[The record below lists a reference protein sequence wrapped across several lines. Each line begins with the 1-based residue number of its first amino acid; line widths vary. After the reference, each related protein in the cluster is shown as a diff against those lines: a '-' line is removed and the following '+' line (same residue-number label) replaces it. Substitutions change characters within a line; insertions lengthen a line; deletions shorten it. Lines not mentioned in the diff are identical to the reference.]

1 VSSHPDGN
9 RRPRP
14 PDHRLMVAGERKKAD
29 ASEGASSGGVI
40 EELRRRYDKLTQ
52 SQKRIAEYIVEH
64 SQAVA
69 FSTVDQMAAQ
79 LDVNPSTIV
88 RFTYRLGLNGFPDLQ
103 ERMRELVRGQLSR
116 TGDPVHDSHVAG
128 HLEGTSFGAS
138 LSHDWQNLHRTI
150 AGADADAFARAVNIL
165 ARARRA
171 YVVAGFSTFP
181 AAQYFALILNRLR
194 TDVSLLAANE
204 AFATPHL
211 VEMKAEDCVL
221 AFTFPRYASATH
233 RIVMWAKEN
242 KAKVVAITD
251 SPISAVGQVADV
263 VLLAASAGTG
273 MQNSLVAPMAVAN
286 ALLNGV
292 AAAKGT
298 SALDRYSRHD
308 RLMNRWDAFLLKLNG
323 AD

>member
-1 VSSHPDGN
+1 MAIRKAEAKNAPEAVSSGD
-9 RRPRP
+9 
-14 PDHRLMVAGERKKAD
+14 
-29 ASEGASSGGVI
+29 VI
-40 EELRRRYDKLTQ
+40 EELRRRYDRLTQ

-116 TGDPVHDSHVAG
+116 TGDPINESQVAN
-128 HLEGTSFGAS
+128 HLESTSFGAS

-150 AGADADAFARAVNIL
+150 AGLNADSVDRAVNIL
-165 ARARRA
+165 VRARRV

-181 AAQYFALILNRLR
+181 VAHYFALILDRLR
-194 TDVSLLAANE
+194 SDISLLASND
-204 AFATPHL
+204 AFATPRL
-211 VEMKAEDCVL
+211 VEMKPEDCVL

-233 RIVMWAKEN
+233 RIVMWAKDN
-242 KAKVVAITD
+242 KAKVIAVTD

-292 AAAKGT
+292 AAAKGAT
-298 SALDRYSRHD
+298 ALERYSRHD

-323 AD
+323 TD

>member
-1 VSSHPDGN
+1 MAIRKAEAKDAPEAVSSGD
-9 RRPRP
+9 
-14 PDHRLMVAGERKKAD
+14 
-29 ASEGASSGGVI
+29 VI
-40 EELRRRYDKLTQ
+40 EELRRRYDRLTQ
-52 SQKRIAEYIVEH
+52 SQKRIAEYVVEH

-116 TGDPVHDSHVAG
+116 TGDPINESQVAN
-128 HLEGTSFGAS
+128 HLESTSFGAS

-150 AGADADAFARAVNIL
+150 AGLNADSVDRAVNIL
-165 ARARRA
+165 VRARRV

-181 AAQYFALILNRLR
+181 VAHYFALILDRLR
-194 TDVSLLAANE
+194 SDISLLASND
-204 AFATPHL
+204 AFATPRL
-211 VEMKAEDCVL
+211 VEMKPEDCVL

-233 RIVMWAKEN
+233 RIVMWAKDN
-242 KAKVVAITD
+242 KAKVIAVTD

-298 SALDRYSRHD
+298 TALERYNRHD

-323 AD
+323 TD

>member
-1 VSSHPDGN
+1 MPIRKVEAKTAPDA
-9 RRPRP
+9 
-14 PDHRLMVAGERKKAD
+14 VA
-29 ASEGASSGGVI
+29 SGDVI
-40 EELRRRYDKLTQ
+40 EELRRRYDQLTQ
-52 SQKRIAEYIVEH
+52 SQRRIAEYIVEH

-69 FSTVDQMAAQ
+69 FSTVDQMAAR

-103 ERMRELVRGQLSR
+103 ERMRELVRGRLSR
-116 TGDPVHDSHVAG
+116 TGDPINESQVAG

-150 AGADADAFARAVNIL
+150 ADIDADGFGRAVNFL
-165 ARARRA
+165 ARARRV

-181 AAQYFALILNRLR
+181 VAHYFALILDRLR
-194 TDVSLLAANE
+194 SDISLLASND
-204 AFATPHL
+204 AFATPRL
-211 VEMKAEDCVL
+211 VEMKPEDCVV

-233 RIVMWAKEN
+233 RIALWAKEN
-242 KAKVVAITD
+242 RAKVVAVTD

-273 MQNSLVAPMAVAN
+273 MQNSMVAPMAVAN

-292 AAAKGT
+292 AASKGT
-298 SALDRYSRHD
+298 SALERYSRHD
-308 RLMNRWDAFLLKLNG
+308 RMMNRWDSFLLKL
-323 AD
+323 ASDD

>member
-1 VSSHPDGN
+1 MAIRSSRGAAKLAPEPVSSGD
-9 RRPRP
+9 
-14 PDHRLMVAGERKKAD
+14 
-29 ASEGASSGGVI
+29 VI
-40 EELRRRYDKLTQ
+40 EELRRRYDLLTH
-52 SQKRIAEYIVEH
+52 SQKRIAAYIVEH

-116 TGDPVHDSHVAG
+116 TGDPINESHVAS

-138 LSHDWQNLHRTI
+138 LSHDWQNLHRAISSVDSETFSR
-150 AGADADAFARAVNIL
+150 GVSIL
-165 ARARRA
+165 ARARRI

-181 AAQYFALILNRLR
+181 VGHYFALILDRLR
-194 TDVSLLAANE
+194 SDISLLAAND
-204 AFATPHL
+204 AFATSRL
-211 VEMKAEDCVL
+211 VEMNAEDCVI

-233 RIVMWAKEN
+233 RMVLWAKEN
-242 KAKVVAITD
+242 KAKVIAVTD
-251 SPISAVGQVADV
+251 SPISAVGQIADV

-273 MQNSLVAPMAVAN
+273 MQNSLTAPMAIAN

-292 AAAKGT
+292 ATAKGAA
-298 SALDRYSRHD
+298 ALERYSRHD
-308 RLMNRWDAFLLKLNG
+308 RLMNRWDAFLLKLG
-323 AD
+323 GTD

>member
-1 VSSHPDGN
+1 
-9 RRPRP
+9 
-14 PDHRLMVAGERKKAD
+14 
-29 ASEGASSGGVI
+29 
-40 EELRRRYDKLTQ
+40 
-52 SQKRIAEYIVEH
+52 
-64 SQAVA
+64 
-69 FSTVDQMAAQ
+69 
-79 LDVNPSTIV
+79 
-88 RFTYRLGLNGFPDLQ
+88 
-103 ERMRELVRGQLSR
+103 MRELVRGQLSR
-116 TGDPVHDSHVAG
+116 TGDPVNEGQVAS

-150 AGADADAFARAVNIL
+150 SGLNTDAVGRAVSIL

-181 AAQYFALILNRLR
+181 VAQYCALILDRLR
-194 TDVSLLAANE
+194 SDVSLLASND
-204 AFATPHL
+204 AFATPRL

-233 RIVMWAKEN
+233 RIVMWAREN
-242 KAKVVAITD
+242 KAKIIAVTD

-263 VLLAASAGTG
+263 VLLAASGGTG

-292 AAAKGT
+292 AASKGT
-298 SALDRYSRHD
+298 SALERYSRHD
-308 RLMNRWDAFLLKLNG
+308 RLMNKWDAFLLKLDG